1 MSTPQLNP
9 DHPDNV
15 FACRD
20 LRVFVKD
27 GDQEKEIVRGV
38 DLTVQRGQRH
48 ALMGP
53 NGSGKSTLAA
63 ALMGHPGYRVEGEIW
78 LAGERI
84 DTLEPH
90 LRARR
95 GLFLSFQYP
104 VAVPGVTV
112 ANFLRAALG
121 ARRGAEIPVR
131 AFRQELNAAFATMDI
146 DPSFITRYL
155 NDGFSGGEKKRLE
168 ILQMLLLK
176 PVFSLLDETDSGLD
190 IDALKVVSDG
200 INLASGPDNGLLLV
214 THYQRILNLVQP
226 DVVHVFMNGRLV
238 RTGGMELVHALEE
251 RGYDWLNDEAAVT
264 EGSRT

>member
-1 MSTPQLNP
+1 MSDVLLNP
-9 DHPDNV
+9 DHPSNV
-15 FACRD
+15 FACRN

-27 GDQEKEIVRGV
+27 GEQEKEIVRGV
-38 DLTVQRGQRH
+38 DLTVRRGEKH

-63 ALMGHPGYRVEGEIW
+63 ALMGHPGYRVEGEVW
-78 LAGERI
+78 LAGERVDAI
-84 DTLEPH
+84 EPH
-90 LRARR
+90 ERARR
-95 GLFLSFQYP
+95 GMFLSFQYP

-112 ANFLRAALG
+112 ANFLRASLT

-131 AFRQELNAAFATMDI
+131 EFRKELNEAFAAMDI

-168 ILQMLLLK
+168 ILQMLMLK

-200 INLASGPDNGLLLV
+200 INRASNAENGLLLV
-214 THYQRILNLVQP
+214 THYQRILNLVKP
-226 DVVHVFMNGRLV
+226 DIVHVFMNGRLV
-238 RTGGMELVHALEE
+238 RTGGMDLVHALEE
-251 RGYDWLNDEAAVT
+251 RGYDWLSDESTVT